1 VGVRAKRVG
10 LIRKKNN
17 RLVIIIKDGPK
28 YFVSIKA
35 LEGVLD
41 GTKDMTPLWGYPATD
56 NE

>member
-1 VGVRAKRVG
+1 MHDRARRMG

-17 RLVIIIKDGPK
+17 RLIIIIKDGPK